1 MAFYAV
7 TDTDDYVWATLS
19 MSTVENLLAAS
30 KPNSTLIA
38 ADRKI
43 DKQTMQAGTGPR
55 EEASQTKHVGKTTV
69 RNIDF
74 DAETQTVI
82 FQTIDENTDSVIS
95 QYPSEAQLNLS
106 AYLKTVTAPKAQSV
120 SFSRS
125 A

>member
-7 TDTDDYVWATLS
+7 TYTDDYVWATLS

-30 KPNSTLIA
+30 KPNSALIA

-74 DAETQTVI
+74 DAETRTVI

-95 QYPSEAQLNLS
+95 QYPSEA
-106 AYLKTVTAPKAQSV
+106 
-120 SFSRS
+120 
-125 A
+125 